1 MFGINNMYIINWLKQ
16 YLLRY
21 KIRNKAIINRT
32 SLINNVIFEGHNIL
46 MRNVI
51 VSNSFIGEGT
61 YINDESKIYNCKI
74 GRYCS
79 IADNVCVVL
88 GQHPINKFASTYP
101 AFYYDT
107 TSQLS
112 FTFHKGKPLYTC
124 KKKPNGEAS
133 YNVVVGNDVWIGSH
147 VLILGGITIGDG
159 AVIAA
164 GAVVTKD
171 VEPYSIVGGV
181 PAKIIK
187 YRFNKDE
194 IEVLLL
200 KKWWNRSFEDIM
212 KNYDQI
218 NNIVNFS
225 SSPNKK
231 TD

>member
-1 MFGINNMYIINWLKQ
+1 MFIKNWLKQ

-21 KIRNKAIINRT
+21 KVRDKAKINRT
-32 SLINNVIFEGHNIL
+32 SLVNNVIFEGHNTL
-46 MRNVI
+46 MKKVI
-51 VSNSFIGEGT
+51 VSNSFIGVGT

-88 GQHPINKFASTYP
+88 GQHPINEFASMYP

-112 FTFHKGKPLYTC
+112 FTFHRGRPLYAC
-124 KKKPNGEAS
+124 KRIPTGETK

-194 IEVLLL
+194 IEELLL
-200 KKWWNRSFEDIM
+200 KKWWNIPFEDIM
-212 KNYDQI
+212 KNYNQI
-218 NNIVNFS
+218 NNIVKSFTTQN
-225 SSPNKK
+225 N
-231 TD
+231 TDV